1 VESGEEAPM
10 SKLDSAAERFAAAL
24 EALEKAVLE
33 KSAEGSATGT
43 AKMRDD
49 LAKLNARLA
58 AMTAE
63 RDQLLARIAELED
76 ETRSLTVLNTEVE
89 GRLDGA
95 IAEIRAVLGN

>member
-33 KSAEGSATGT
+33 KSAEGSAA
-43 AKMRDD
+43 AKIRDD

-63 RDQLLARIAELED
+63 RDQLLARIAALED